1 MFRNSKIS
9 DLYSTKSYFVAAVII
24 LFSIMF
30 LLLEVYNGR
39 FWQSDFTVYYK
50 SAIRILHGENLYG
63 IVEDGHYVFKYSPF
77 SAVIFIPF
85 TFLPLFIAKY
95 IYWFFYTG
103 IIIIGFY
110 ISVKLASRSKY
121 FSARVINNTI
131 LLGSLILVVHFQREL
146 HLGQVNQ
153 LLLVLYLLIAITTI
167 KNKPFLSGALLAVS
181 ILIKPFGLIFVP
193 YFIVKHKFKELLSL
207 TVFAVIF
214 FFVPLI
220 FYPFKDFL
228 SQNALWFNELVIE
241 LGNKQ
246 SMLLPANH
254 TIFSVVAR
262 FTPISYMT
270 LTPLFVKIYQAIIL
284 TIIGVSILLF
294 IRKGRGIKNNSIAE
308 IGLLISIIP
317 LLSFTSQNAF
327 GFVELIVFI
336 LLINFSRFSI
346 IDKVLCIVG
355 FVFLGGNFNDL
366 WGSQLSGLFN
376 DISLVSIGTI
386 LLIVVL
392 FKMRFKKLI

>member
-1 MFRNSKIS
+1 
-9 DLYSTKSYFVAAVII
+9 
-24 LFSIMF
+24 MF